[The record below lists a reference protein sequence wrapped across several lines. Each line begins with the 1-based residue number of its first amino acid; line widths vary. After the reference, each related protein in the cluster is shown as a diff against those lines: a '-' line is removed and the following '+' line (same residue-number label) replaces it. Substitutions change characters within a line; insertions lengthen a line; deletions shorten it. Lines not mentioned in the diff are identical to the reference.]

1 MANPSGSHP
10 IPPLMSLANAV
21 LSLSQD
27 TLEDIALPPTC
38 ENLYLKVLT
47 IGFLC
52 FSLAKP
58 YILTY
63 FAMHKDLP
71 FFCIRNVHKL
81 LSHLFRSI

>member
-47 IGFLC
+47 IGFFMFLI
-52 FSLAKP
+52 SKTL
-58 YILTY
+58 YTY
-63 FAMHKDLP
+63 LFCYAQRFAIFLY
-71 FFCIRNVHKL
+71 
-81 LSHLFRSI
+81 